1 MKHRPTRP
9 PTFRFR
15 APRPDD
21 LDALMAIEEASF
33 HTDRLSRRR
42 MQHWIG
48 ASNRVFLVCDAGAA
62 GIAGYLLIFFRRN
75 SRHAR
80 LYSIA
85 LANSFRGFG
94 IATQLLR
101 RAEQLVHRQQRG
113 MIYLEVRPDNK
124 AAITLYESLGY
135 VQFGEYQSFYE
146 DGSRALR
153 FHKRLASVRMPSSQR
168 KRTPCKP

>member
-1 MKHRPTRP
+1 MKHRPTRL

-33 HTDRLSRRR
+33 QTDRLNRRR

-48 ASNRVFLVCDAGAA
+48 ASNRVFLVCDAGKA

-80 LYSIA
+80 LYSIVI
-85 LANSFRGFG
+85 NKPFRGCG
-94 IATQLLR
+94 LSRQLL
-101 RAEQLVHRQQRG
+101 ARG
-113 MIYLEVRPDNK
+113 EAAVRKAGCCSMRLEVRTRNRP
-124 AAITLYESLGY
+124 AIGLYEALGY
-135 VQFGEYQSFYE
+135 KRFGIYPQFYE
-146 DGSRALR
+146 DGADALR
-153 FHKRLASVRMPSSQR
+153 MEKQF
-168 KRTPCKP
+168 